1 MAQLL
6 ELWRRI
12 AADEVEHAEFAAR
25 VAEVLAILEDPE
37 SELQA
42 AALGCL
48 AAISARDPAAC
59 EGAQLQV
66 VQVLLQSSPALLSS
80 GALCVE
86 AMAVDAR
93 SREVFRRCGAVK
105 ALVAALARLAP
116 SSLPDGALPA
126 VLAALKSLS
135 VDEAC
140 QAEMAQLGALEL
152 LVQRLETVK
161 AAECLGHF
169 ALQEVYRNRLYDLGA
184 VIQLLKFIDSE
195 HPSPSVGAVAALFN
209 LCAHRACKVAV
220 CQKGGLRL
228 LSNLLSASSP
238 LNQVAAMTFAS
249 LAEEETC
256 AEAMADWAESQCL
269 PALVQ
274 CLASRDE
281 ILLEKASQALLAVAQ
296 TPNGRRAL
304 CQEENLQQLLAPL
317 RPRAKGAEGA
327 ACASLAKR
335 LALSLMQRLA
345 EEPAGRRALRR
356 GGVVTLLRPWL
367 EPSLST
373 EEAARLAWNLCAE
386 EGCAL
391 ELCRTGGVRVLLAAA
406 ESQCTA
412 AVGAL
417 LLLSSQEEAMRQLYE
432 QDAVLKLLP
441 LLETRG
447 ELAILSA
454 KLVTRMALELEQF
467 PQDVWLPAA
476 GALGEHLR
484 SGSCAGQ
491 LAEELGACC
500 WVLCG
505 DQARCAVFVEHDGL
519 WALAKLLA
527 EEEALEPAVG
537 CLQLLCHGHPKR
549 QDAFLEAVC
558 ALLEDEELR
567 RRRLCDLGV
576 YDEWVAI
583 LSTLGT

>member
-1 MAQLL
+1 
-6 ELWRRI
+6 
-12 AADEVEHAEFAAR
+12 
-25 VAEVLAILEDPE
+25 
-37 SELQA
+37 
-42 AALGCL
+42 
-48 AAISARDPAAC
+48 
-59 EGAQLQV
+59 
-66 VQVLLQSSPALLSS
+66 
-80 GALCVE
+80 
-86 AMAVDAR
+86 
-93 SREVFRRCGAVK
+93 
-105 ALVAALARLAP
+105 
-116 SSLPDGALPA
+116 
-126 VLAALKSLS
+126 
-135 VDEAC
+135 
-140 QAEMAQLGALEL
+140 
-152 LVQRLETVK
+152 
-161 AAECLGHF
+161 
-169 ALQEVYRNRLYDLGA
+169 
-184 VIQLLKFIDSE
+184 
-195 HPSPSVGAVAALFN
+195 
-209 LCAHRACKVAV
+209 
-220 CQKGGLRL
+220 
-228 LSNLLSASSP
+228 
-238 LNQVAAMTFAS
+238 
-249 LAEEETC
+249 
-256 AEAMADWAESQCL
+256 
-269 PALVQ
+269 
-274 CLASRDE
+274 
-281 ILLEKASQALLAVAQ
+281 
-296 TPNGRRAL
+296 
-304 CQEENLQQLLAPL
+304 
-317 RPRAKGAEGA
+317 
-327 ACASLAKR
+327 
-335 LALSLMQRLA
+335 MQRLA

-549 QDAFLEAVC
+549 QDAFLELGGLELLVPVLAPKQPLRVRHLAAKAVC

>member
-1 MAQLL
+1 MENLHQSLAS
-6 ELWRRI
+6 RRLCI
-12 AADEVEHAEFAAR
+12 ET
-25 VAEVLAILEDPE
+25 
-37 SELQA
+37 
-42 AALGCL
+42 
-48 AAISARDPAAC
+48 
-59 EGAQLQV
+59 
-66 VQVLLQSSPALLSS
+66 S
-80 GALCVE
+80 GA
-86 AMAVDAR
+86 
-93 SREVFRRCGAVK
+93 
-105 ALVAALARLAP
+105 
-116 SSLPDGALPA
+116 
-126 VLAALKSLS
+126 
-135 VDEAC
+135 
-140 QAEMAQLGALEL
+140 
-152 LVQRLETVK
+152 
-161 AAECLGHF
+161 
-169 ALQEVYRNRLYDLGA
+169 RNRLYDLGA

-238 LNQVAAMTFAS
+238 LNQA
-249 LAEEETC
+249 
-256 AEAMADWAESQCL
+256 AMADWAESQCL

-281 ILLEKASQALLAVAQ
+281 ILLEKASQALLA
-296 TPNGRRAL
+296 
-304 CQEENLQQLLAPL
+304 ENLQQLLAPL

-386 EGCAL
+386 AGCAL

-467 PQDVWLPAA
+467 PQETGHTVRAIRDVWLPAA

-527 EEEALEPAVG
+527 EEEALEPA
-537 CLQLLCHGHPKR
+537 
-549 QDAFLEAVC
+549 DAFLELGGLELLVPVLAPKQPLRVRHLAAKAVC

-567 RRRLCDLGV
+567 RRRNTSRSSLLRLLV
-576 YDEWVAI
+576 PTFFAAQ
-583 LSTLGT
+583 